1 MIVLQLNYS
10 SVKLMRIYVFSI
22 WVLMFMAISCNP
34 SSSQKTNQ
42 IAALEKEVLA
52 IHDEV
57 MPRMGQVV
65 MLADK
70 LDSLTQAARN
80 TNDSLTYANIAQ
92 QLHKADQDMMHWM
105 RGYKIPEQA
114 TDSAVIGYLNH
125 QKALVDSLRV
135 HIYQAIKNGQVITP

>member
-1 MIVLQLNYS
+1 MP
-10 SVKLMRIYVFSI
+10 VKLFSV
-22 WVLMFMAISCNP
+22 WVVGLLLLACNP
-34 SSSQKTNQ
+34 SSPQKTTQ

-70 LDSLTQAARN
+70 FDSLTQAARN

-92 QLHKADQDMMHWM
+92 QLHKADKDMMHWM
-105 RGYKIPEQA
+105 RAYKIPEQA
-114 TDSAVIGYLNH
+114 TDSTVISYLNQ